1 MLKYPTFQGF
11 TFACVSLVGLAR
23 TEAQAEIPNWDTNPY
38 LYVWEM
44 GSEQLTLQPVQVPAG
59 PPDEIIEVTAEQQVY
74 GPFDLPFP
82 VTLGGVAH
90 RQIYVSSVGFVS
102 FEAPLPDQFG
112 YTSLSLWPSM
122 TVSTIALGGSWDVR
136 RFARRLELRSEGRPG
151 RRVFT
156 VSILDIPGSSA
167 LGDTHSGHARF
178 EEATG
183 DLVLSSVGALQ
194 PLVNA
199 YLSSSGWIGLMN
211 AGARGFSGFDYM
223 TDALAGRSV
232 TLVLSDCDPA
242 THGDR
247 DADTLVDACDP
258 CPDDFDPRG
267 LDRDR
272 DGLGDACDPNP
283 EELGLGFGGPEGV
296 DPDGDGVLGPA
307 DNCPNHAN
315 PDQANEDRDE
325 AGDVCDSCPDEV
337 WEHDVDADGVC
348 GADNCWGAFNPD
360 QADSDHD
367 GFGDA
372 CDECVG
378 PNVPMAGG
386 DVFGTDGDAIC
397 ATDDNCPHTP
407 NADQLDGDEDGIGD
421 HCDTWPDLPETANEQ
436 DGIPQAF
443 DTCPDAHDPQQADQ
457 DDDGI
462 GDVCD
467 SDMDGD
473 GIDNAPFPDLTP
485 GGSPDNCPVSPN
497 PDQADADD
505 DGIGDACDFGRQ
517 YVEVLYVGSQVEP
530 RISLEVNGQ
539 EGLSALA
546 PAEPAGPV
554 RLQLDERLDRLGA
567 PGEAGVCDQIR
578 LYAWLEDYLAL
589 ETAWVALIRETPEG
603 TERICLIDGL
613 NNPDPRCER
622 LDPLAAPPGVVPT
635 FPMSTVTQGTHWNTF
650 DSDGIGPG
658 FGPGCVP
665 DNCPQY
671 DNLDQTDTDG
681 DGLGDPCDVCPAIA
695 DPRQPDRDRDEVG
708 DACDNCPDAPN
719 HDQTDFDGD
728 GLGDACDPCV
738 AVSSNPPA
746 DGDRDGWDTACD
758 NCPTKWNPHQ
768 GDADRDRL
776 GDVCDTCAQVANP
789 GAPDADGDRLPDAC
803 DNCPRFPNRAQRDQ
817 DRDGRGDG
825 CDNCA
830 GKYNPDQRDT
840 DRDGLG
846 DACDP
851 TPRRGLPRR

>member
-1 MLKYPTFQGF
+1 
-11 TFACVSLVGLAR
+11 VS
-23 TEAQAEIPNWDTNPY
+23 P
-38 LYVWEM
+38 
-44 GSEQLTLQPVQVPAG
+44 
-59 PPDEIIEVTAEQQVY
+59 EQQVY

-82 VTLGGVAH
+82 VMLGGVAH
-90 RQIYVSSVGFVS
+90 RQI
-102 FEAPLPDQFG
+102 
-112 YTSLSLWPSM
+112 
-122 TVSTIALGGSWDVR
+122 
-136 RFARRLELRSEGRPG
+136 
-151 RRVFT
+151 
-156 VSILDIPGSSA
+156 
-167 LGDTHSGHARF
+167 

-183 DLVLSSVGALQ
+183 DLVLSSVGALR
-194 PLVNA
+194 PLGDEL
-199 YLSSSGWIGLMN
+199 LSSSGSIGLLN
-211 AGARGFSGFDYM
+211 AAGPRLPGFYYLP
-223 TDALAGRSV
+223 DALSGRSI
-232 TLVLSDCDPA
+232 TLVLSDCDPV

-258 CPDDFDPRG
+258 CPDTFDPRA

-283 EELGLGFGGPEGV
+283 AEPGYGFGGPEGV

-315 PDQANEDRDE
+315 PDQANEDRDDS
-325 AGDVCDSCPDEV
+325 GDVCDSCPEDT
-337 WEHDVDADGVC
+337 WHYDYDADGLC
-348 GADNCWGAFNPD
+348 ESDNCMGAYNPD
-360 QADSDHD
+360 QADTDHD

-378 PNVPMAGG
+378 QNVLRYG
-386 DVFGTDGDAIC
+386 DNVTGTDGDAIC
-397 ATDDNCPHTP
+397 S
-407 NADQLDGDEDGIGD
+407 
-421 HCDTWPDLPETANEQ
+421 PD
-436 DGIPQAF
+436 
-443 DTCPDAHDPQQADQ
+443 DTCPDAWDPQQADQ

-462 GDVCD
+462 GDECE
-467 SDMDGD
+467 SDVDGD
-473 GIDNAPFPDLTP
+473 GVDNAPLPDVTP
-485 GGSPDNCPVSPN
+485 GGSPDNCPVAPN

-505 DGIGDACDFGRQ
+505 DGVGDACDFGRH
-517 YVEVLYVGSQVEP
+517 YVELLYVGG
-530 RISLEVNGQ
+530 RLETTIYAYVNGQ
-539 EGLSALA
+539 DALSGLA
-546 PAEPAGPV
+546 PADPAGPV
-554 RLQLDERLDRLGA
+554 RLQLDESIDRLGA
-567 PGEAGVCDQIR
+567 PGEAGVCDQIQLLFSR
-578 LYAWLEDYLAL
+578 DDSQAL

-603 TERICLIDGL
+603 TERTCLIDGL
-613 NNPDPRCER
+613 NNPNPRCER
-622 LDPLAAPPGVVPT
+622 LDPLTAPPGVVPT
-635 FPMSTVTQGTHWNTF
+635 FPMSTFTRGTHWNTY
-650 DSDGIGPG
+650 DYDGIGPG

-665 DNCPQY
+665 DNCPQF

-758 NCPTKWNPHQ
+758 NCPTKWNPNQ
-768 GDADRDRL
+768 SDADRDRL

-830 GKYNPDQRDT
+830 AKYNPDQRDT